1 MDAPYKE
8 GGNHLIDE
16 NLKRYLW
23 SGLDYDRY
31 EVIKIIPQTTNFAA
45 IVMKSRNTIDTP
57 WCLEYCGT
65 GHYFDTY
72 EELQKFYFKHFK
84 KSLQIKSQG

>member
-1 MDAPYKE
+1 M
-8 GGNHLIDE
+8 IDE

-45 IVMKSRNTIDTP
+45 IVMKSRNTIDTT
-57 WCLEYCGT
+57 WCLEYWYIG
-65 GHYFDTY
+65 D
-72 EELQKFYFKHFK
+72 
-84 KSLQIKSQG
+84 

>member
-1 MDAPYKE
+1 M
-8 GGNHLIDE
+8 IDE

-31 EVIKIIPQTTNFAA
+31 EVIKSIPQTTNFAA

-57 WCLEYCGT
+57 WCLKYCGT

-72 EELQKFYFKHFK
+72 EELQKFYFIHFK
-84 KSLQIKSQG
+84 KRLED

>member
-1 MDAPYKE
+1 M
-8 GGNHLIDE
+8 IDE

-57 WCLEYCGT
+57 WCLEYRGT

-84 KSLQIKSQG
+84 KRLED